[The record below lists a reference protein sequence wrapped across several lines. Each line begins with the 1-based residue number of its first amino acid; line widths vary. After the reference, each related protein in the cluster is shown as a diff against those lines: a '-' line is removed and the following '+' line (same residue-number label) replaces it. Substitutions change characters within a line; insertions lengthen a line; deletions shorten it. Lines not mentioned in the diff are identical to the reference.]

1 MWRAVFLALGIF
13 ICVIG
18 LECLVVD
25 KFVFAQHTQVA
36 STDTFGQAPAPAV
49 REILPPPWAPW
60 SLLATGAIVIIYS
73 FTIPRRIRG

>member
-1 MWRAVFLALGIF
+1 MWRALFLALGIF

-25 KFVFAQHTQVA
+25 KFVFAQINQ
-36 STDTFGQAPAPAV
+36 SAPADAFAQSAPAAP

-60 SLLATGAIVIIYS
+60 TLLATGAVVIISS
-73 FTIPRRIRG
+73 FTIPRRIKG